1 VTALFIKTVQS
12 GYDQNDD
19 KDDKNNRS
27 KFSRDGLERSYCEI
41 CCKFRNCTL
50 EKCADCAE
58 LAIRMFILSLKWRKW
73 RQSRQCHTP
82 EKAASYELPVSRK
95 R

>member
-41 CCKFRNCTL
+41 CCKFR
-50 EKCADCAE
+50 KCHNRKSADCAE
-58 LAIRMFILSLKWRKW
+58 KL
-73 RQSRQCHTP
+73 P
-82 EKAASYELPVSRK
+82 VASYQFPERDK
-95 R
+95 NRI